1 MSQATHLSH
10 AKLAKFTKKE
20 GTMNTRQQAP
30 DFTLKDGSGDDWT
43 LAAHRGKTIVLM
55 FYPGD
60 NTPVCT
66 AQLCSVRDHWSEY
79 QATGAEVVGI
89 STDTVESHKGF
100 AEKNSLPLRLLSDA
114 DRKVSEMYD
123 MKSWLPGRSAR
134 GIVVIDKDG
143 KIAYKKAEAISLFR
157 PKDDDVLEAI
167 RKA

>member
-1 MSQATHLSH
+1 MSGIT
-10 AKLAKFTKKE
+10 T
-20 GTMNTRQQAP
+20 GGDAP
-30 DFTLKDGSGDDWT
+30 DFTLTDGDGNDWALRNYKGNT
-43 LAAHRGKTIVLM
+43 VVLL

-100 AEKNSLPLRLLSDA
+100 AEKNELPLKLLSDGDGKISA
-114 DRKVSEMYD
+114 AYG

-134 GIVVIDKDG
+134 GVVVIDKAG
-143 KIAYKKAEAISLFR
+143 KIAYHKVQPISLFR
-157 PKDDDVLEAI
+157 PADDDVLVAI
-167 RKA
+167 RKAG

>member
-1 MSQATHLSH
+1 MSKISTGAD
-10 AKLAKFTKKE
+10 
-20 GTMNTRQQAP
+20 AP
-30 DFTLKDGSGDDWT
+30 DFTLKDGEGNDWSLSNYKGHT
-43 LAAHRGKTIVLM
+43 VVLL

-89 STDTVESHKGF
+89 STDSVESHKGF
-100 AEKNSLPLRLLSDA
+100 AEKNELPLRLLSDA

-134 GIVVIDKDG
+134 GVVVIDKSG
-143 KIAYKKAEAISLFR
+143 KVAYHKVQALSLFKPADSDVLAAIKKADGAG
-157 PKDDDVLEAI
+157 
-167 RKA
+167 

>member
-1 MSQATHLSH
+1 M
-10 AKLAKFTKKE
+10 KI
-20 GTMNTRQQAP
+20 GNTAP
-30 DFTLKDGSGDDWT
+30 DFTLKDGEGNDWT
-43 LAAHRGKTIVLM
+43 LSKYKGRTVVLL

-114 DRKVSEMYD
+114 DRKVSEQYD

-134 GIVVIDKDG
+134 GVVVIDGSG
-143 KIAYKKAEAISLFR
+143 KVAYHKVQAVSLFK
-157 PKDDDVLEAI
+157 PSDDDVLAAI
-167 RKA
+167 LLAQGY

>member
-1 MSQATHLSH
+1 MET
-10 AKLAKFTKKE
+10 
-20 GTMNTRQQAP
+20 GQQAP
-30 DFTLKDGSGDDWT
+30 DFTLNDGEGNRWSLGDQ
-43 LAAHRGKTIVLM
+43 RGKTVVLL

-89 STDTVESHKGF
+89 STDTVESHRGF
-100 AEKNSLPLRLLSDA
+100 AEKHSLPLRLLSDA

-134 GIVVIDKDG
+134 GVVVIDKEG
-143 KIAYKKAEAISLFR
+143 KVAYSKVQPISLFK

-167 RKA
+167 RKAAS

>member
-1 MSQATHLSH
+1 MSQIST
-10 AKLAKFTKKE
+10 
-20 GTMNTRQQAP
+20 GGDAP
-30 DFTLKDGSGDDWT
+30 DFTLRDAEGQDWSLSGNK
-43 LAAHRGKTIVLM
+43 GKTVVLL

-100 AEKNSLPLRLLSDA
+100 AEKNRLPLRLLSDP
-114 DRKVSEMYD
+114 DGKVSARYG

-134 GIVVIDKDG
+134 GVVVIDKEG
-143 KIAYKKAEAISLFR
+143 KIAYHKVQALSLFK
-157 PKDDDVLEAI
+157 PADSDVLEAI
-167 RKA
+167 RRAG